1 MTTMTTMTKA
11 FDKLSDAG
19 FAVTSNRQVDRLIV
33 KLHNRPVGKTEVLSA
48 LDWQSENLTIRNMG
62 GYITVEGEL
71 DK

>member
-1 MTTMTTMTKA
+1 MALCKV

-33 KLHNRPVGKTEVLSA
+33 QLDRRSVSKTEVLSA
-48 LDWQSENLTIRNMG
+48 LDWQIDKLAIRNHG

>member
-1 MTTMTTMTKA
+1 MALCKV
-11 FDKLSDAG
+11 FYKLSAAG

-33 KLHNRPVGKTEVLSA
+33 DLRNRSVSKTEVLSA
-48 LDWQSENLTIRNMG
+48 LDWNSDGLTIRNMG